1 MMYKIKLF
9 VTLMVLAL
17 YSQCS
22 EKNHEKPNIVL
33 ILADDLGWS
42 DIGCYG
48 SEVATPNLDRLASE
62 GIRFTRMHNT
72 SKCFPSRATLLTG
85 VYAQQC
91 GYHKSYREPIKNAI
105 TLGEM
110 LQTAGYRT
118 LWSGKHHGVERP
130 VDRGFDRYYGL
141 RDGASNHF
149 NPGLQREGEPVPAQ
163 KRPDRPFFV
172 DHEMFQ
178 PYTPPKDFYTTD
190 YFTKYALQWLEEY
203 KGEDKPFFLF
213 LSYTA
218 PHDPLMAWPED
229 IAKYKG
235 IYSEGYHGIRSKRY
249 AKQKQLGL
257 ADERY
262 ILSEETHTSWDAL
275 GDSLKLI
282 EELKMEVYAALI
294 DRMAQK
300 IGEVIQKIQDLGKL
314 ENTLII
320 FVSDNGASAEVV
332 RIPGDGNIG
341 TVGHW
346 TSLGED
352 WANVGNTPFRY
363 YKNYSFEGGINTPM
377 IAYWPKGIKAKNAI
391 SRFPGHFIDIMP
403 TLAEI
408 AGATYPKQFNNQE
421 IVPMQGV
428 SLMPVLNGESVSRNK
443 PLYWQWS
450 KGKAVLDGKWKIVS
464 WGDDSA
470 WELYNLEA
478 DPTETNNLAPIHPD
492 IVEKMDGM
500 FNNWKKENERWN

>member
-1 MMYKIKLF
+1 MKIFLF
-9 VTLMVLAL
+9 VFLSSFLLFA
-17 YSQCS
+17 QCTNKS
-22 EKNHEKPNIVL
+22 AEKPNIVL

-62 GIRFTRMHNT
+62 GIRFTQMHNT

-91 GYHKSYREPIKNAI
+91 GYDKSYNEPIMNAI
-105 TLGEM
+105 TLGEL
-110 LQTAGYRT
+110 LQSAGYRT
-118 LWSGKHHGVERP
+118 LWSGKHHGVETP

-141 RDGASNHF
+141 REGACNHF
-149 NPGLQREGEPVPAQ
+149 NPGLQREGEAVPAQ

-172 DHEMFQ
+172 DHQKFQ
-178 PYTPPKDFYTTD
+178 PYSPPKDFYTTD
-190 YFTKYALQWLEEY
+190 YFTKYALEWLDEY
-203 KGEDKPFFLF
+203 KDEDNPFFLF

-235 IYSEGYHGIRSKRY
+235 KYSEGYHGIRSKRY

-257 ADERY
+257 ADDRF
-262 ILSEETHTSWDAL
+262 ILSEETHVAWESLT
-275 GDSLKLI
+275 DSVKQV
-282 EELKMEVYAALI
+282 EQLKMEVYAAMI
-294 DRMAQK
+294 DRMDQK
-300 IGEVIQKIQDLGKL
+300 IGEVIQKISDMGKL
-314 ENTLII
+314 DNTLIL
-320 FVSDNGASAEVV
+320 FMSDNGASAEMV

-346 TSLGED
+346 ASLGKD
-352 WANVGNTPFRY
+352 WANVGNTPFRF

-377 IAYWPKGIKAKNAI
+377 IAYWPNGIKAKNAI

-408 AGATYPKQFNNQE
+408 AGASYPKLFNNQE

-428 SLMPVLNGESVSRNK
+428 SLWPVLQGEKVQRQKPIFWEWSR
-443 PLYWQWS
+443 
-450 KGKAVLDGKWKIVS
+450 GKAVRDGDWKIVS
-464 WGDDSA
+464 WGDDSP
-470 WELYNLEA
+470 WELYNLET
-478 DPTETNNLAPIHPD
+478 DPTETNNMASMHPE
-492 IVEKMDGM
+492 IVEKLDRL
-500 FNNWKKENERWN
+500 FSKWKSDNERWN